1 MTFSH
6 HYLAMGLDR
15 LPRLGNKSLLPLI
28 ILIILSYLG
37 NYFYL
42 PLFFGLDFLFGSI
55 FALIV
60 VYFYGTFWGVIAS
73 LIASSYTFFLW
84 GHPYAILT
92 MTGEVLFVGLFL
104 GYRRHSLVLL
114 TGLYWITCGMIL
126 VLIFYGQ
133 ILQVPPNQTSLV
145 IVKQAVNAIFNS
157 IIANLIVTYLP
168 LNIIINCPRRTESLS
183 LQETLFN
190 LLTAFVF
197 FPALLLTIVH
207 GNQGLV
213 NIEQEIRT
221 ELKDT
226 APPIISILDQWYDNH
241 LEILITLA
249 KKASNF
255 STISNK
261 DLQESIEILKSTDS
275 AFSRIYIV
283 NDQGKIIAA
292 SPLKNAQGILITG
305 LEPIQ
310 KQAIDKFAKDAQIEI
325 TEVHRDTVSHNPHVG
340 IKVPI
345 IKGRKFQGFIYASLD
360 FRQLIPLLNSNSA
373 TQNIQNIIVDNQD
386 RVIIDSQEKL
396 AVGTIFNLRQGGEIR
411 PLDKYSFQWLP
422 PYKKYTPIILRWKR
436 SFYVQE
442 IPVNDNLPWR
452 LVTKIASSPYINS
465 LENLYLQNL
474 SLMLII
480 AVVGLVVSKIISDRL
495 TLPIL
500 ELGQLTTDLPR
511 KITRQWNYESIPT
524 SKIKEIDILASN
536 FQTMTIALGEKFR
549 ELHEAK
555 TTLELRVTER
565 TEELVAVNHSLSQ
578 EIHQR
583 EEMAVILRESEERYA
598 LAVSGTN
605 DGIWDWDIR
614 NNKIYYSPVWMKIL
628 GYPDHPLPNQ
638 LETWTD
644 NIHPEDLEG
653 AIGAV
658 KVHLSG
664 ETKIYDHVHRLK
676 HRLGHYIWVEAK
688 GKCLRSSDGKPYRMV
703 GTIDD
708 ITAKKQAEQE
718 LKLAKEAAEVANKT
732 KSEFLANMGHEIRT
746 PMNAI
751 LGFCDLLLE
760 MSSEPR
766 SRSYLNAIAASG
778 RTLLALINDILDLS
792 KIEAGKLQLVYEPL
806 NIRELL
812 TEIVQIFSAGAH
824 QKGIVLL
831 IEVEEHLP
839 PVISFDEV
847 RLRQILFNI
856 VGNSLKF
863 TDQGEI
869 KIGARSQFKNHQ
881 EGIIELVITVKDTGI
896 GIPRDQQE
904 RVFEV
909 FTQMD
914 GQSSRKYGG
923 TGLGLTITKRLTEM
937 LGGRIEL
944 KSEVGQG
951 STFTFIFPQV
961 AIATDEV
968 KINLEPLVDT
978 DFSRFQTSTILVVDD
993 VRSNRDLIQGYFAN
1007 TTHTIL
1013 QANDGEEGIR
1023 LAHQHHPDL
1032 IIMDLRMPNV
1042 DGREAVE
1049 RLKAE
1054 SWTRD
1059 IPIVILT
1066 ASSQAEEKQYL
1077 ESICQGFL
1085 QKPVSRAQLAS
1096 CLEKVL
1102 PCSSPKTI
1110 KEGTEENCLDLT
1122 SLLEKLE
1129 IERKTRWPDLQRTM
1143 KVRELRQFA
1152 LDLQQLAQEY
1162 NCEFLLNYATQL
1174 SEHIE
1179 SFDQRL
1185 PELIAD
1191 FPEIQKSLESSLI
1204 NG

>member
-1 MTFSH
+1 
-6 HYLAMGLDR
+6 MGLDR
-15 LPRLGNKSLLPLI
+15 LPRLGNKSLLLLI

-60 VYFYGTFWGVIAS
+60 VYFYGTFWGVFTS
-73 LIASSYTFFLW
+73 LIGSSYTFFIW
-84 GHPYAILT
+84 GHPYAILL
-92 MTGEVLFVGLFL
+92 MAAEVLFVGWLL
-104 GYRRHSLVLL
+104 RYRRHSLVLL
-114 TGLYWITCGMIL
+114 TGLYWVTFGMLL

-133 ILQVPPNQTSLV
+133 VLQVPPTQTSLV
-145 IVKQAVNAIFNS
+145 MVKQAVNSIFNA
-157 IIANLIVTYLP
+157 ILANLIVTYSP
-168 LNIIINCPRRTESLS
+168 LNKIVNSRYRSENLS

-197 FPALLLTIVH
+197 FPTLILTIINGH
-207 GNQGLV
+207 QGLV
-213 NIEQEIRT
+213 NIEA
-221 ELKDT
+221 ELKTKLNNT
-226 APPIISILDQWYDNH
+226 APPIISSIDRWYLDH
-241 LEILITLA
+241 LEMVTTLA
-249 KKASNF
+249 KTVSEF
-255 STISNK
+255 ELISSQE
-261 DLQESIEILKSTDS
+261 LQEKVELLEAAWPS
-275 AFSRIYIV
+275 FSQLYLI
-283 NDQGKIIAA
+283 NAQGKIIAA
-292 SPLKNAQGILITG
+292 SPEKNEQGLSLTG
-305 LEPIQ
+305 LQ
-310 KQAIDKFAKDAQIEI
+310 LIDSQTMTKIAKNPEIEI
-325 TEVHRDTVSHNPHVG
+325 TEVGLDSASNIPHVS

-345 IKGRKFQGFIYASLD
+345 VKANKLIGLIYGYLD
-360 FRQLIPLLNSNSA
+360 FRQLMPFLQSNPEA
-373 TQNIQNIIVDNQD
+373 KNIQNIVLNKQN

-396 AVGTIFNLRQGGEIR
+396 AVGTIFNYRQGGEIR
-411 PLDKYSFQWLP
+411 PLDNYSFQWLP

-436 SFYVQE
+436 SFYVRE
-442 IPVNDNLPWR
+442 VSVGDNLPWR
-452 LVTKIASSPYINS
+452 LVTRIATNSYINS
-465 LENLYLQNL
+465 LEHLYLQNL

-480 AVVGLVVSKIISDRL
+480 ALVGLVVSKIISDHL

-500 ELGQLTTDLPR
+500 ELGRLTTDLPS
-511 KITRQWNYESIPT
+511 KIIRQWNYESIPT

-536 FQTMTIALGEKFR
+536 FQTMTLALGEKFR

-555 TTLELRVTER
+555 TTLELRVAER
-565 TEELVAVNHSLSQ
+565 TEELVAVNRSLSQ
-578 EIHQR
+578 EIQQR
-583 EEMAVILRESEERYA
+583 EQMAIILQESEERYA

-614 NNKIYYSPVWMKIL
+614 NNEIYYSPVWMKIL
-628 GYPDHPLPNQ
+628 GYRDHFLPNQ
-638 LETWTD
+638 LATWMD

-653 AIGAV
+653 AIAAV
-658 KVHLSG
+658 KAHLNG

-688 GKCLRSSDGKPYRMV
+688 GKCLRSNDGKPYRMV

-718 LKLAKEAAEVANKT
+718 LKLAKETAEGANKA
-732 KSEFLANMGHEIRT
+732 KSEFLANISHEIRT

-760 MSSEPR
+760 MSKESR
-766 SRSYLNAIAASG
+766 ARSYLNAIAASG

-812 TEIVQIFSAGAH
+812 TEIVQIFSAGAQ
-824 QKGIVLL
+824 QKDIVLS

-839 PVISFDEV
+839 QVISFDEV

-869 KIGARSQFKNHQ
+869 KITAAGYFYSHQ
-881 EGIIELVITVKDTGI
+881 EGTIELIIAVKDTGI
-896 GIPRDQQE
+896 GIPLEQQD

-944 KSEVGQG
+944 ESEVGQG
-951 STFTFIFPQV
+951 SVFTFIFPQV
-961 AIATDEV
+961 EV
-968 KINLEPLVDT
+968 MTVPEKISLEPPVDT
-978 DFSRFQTSTILVVDD
+978 DFSRFQPATILVVDD
-993 VRSNRDLIQGYFAN
+993 VRSNRELIQGYFAN
-1007 TTHTIL
+1007 TSHTIL
-1013 QANDGEEGIR
+1013 QGQDGEEGVR
-1023 LAHQHHPDL
+1023 LAQQYHPDL
-1032 IIMDLRMPNV
+1032 ILMDLRMPNLN
-1042 DGREAVE
+1042 GCEAVE
-1049 RLKAE
+1049 KLKTE
-1054 SWTRD
+1054 SSTQD
-1059 IPIVILT
+1059 IPIIIIT
-1066 ASSQAEEKQYL
+1066 ASFQPEERQYL

-1085 QKPVSRAQLAS
+1085 QKPLDRTNLAS
-1096 CLEKVL
+1096 CLEKIL
-1102 PCSSPKTI
+1102 PLRTQKTKNLNPCS
-1110 KEGTEENCLDLT
+1110 DMV
-1122 SLLEKLE
+1122 SLLEKLQ
-1129 IERKTRWPDLQRTM
+1129 IERETRWQNIQKTM
-1143 KVRELRQFA
+1143 TIRELRQFA
-1152 LDLQQLAQEY
+1152 LNLQQLAQEY
-1162 NCEFLLNYATQL
+1162 QCDSLLNYASNL
-1174 SEHIE
+1174 AEKIE

-1191 FPEIQKSLESSLI
+1191 FPHLQKSLEI
-1204 NG
+1204 AIRE